1 MNLPQRI
8 MSSGSYTSK
17 LAQILKLKKC
27 AAWEPVWYMY
37 TCRWLIWLWY
47 NRSHNCK
54 TIDYKLKI
62 KKYILSTSRNK
73 LEYGIQMQPL
83 SFLHFDFQKQMSCLF
98 VKLLNTFDSHIRSA
112 YRVVSLLSIIT
123 HMLTRDALYSTF
135 WYSKSCSQKI
145 DTILLQLW
153 IFIKHIGGKVGE
165 NTYWFQRIKFQH
177 TCIKKH

>member
-62 KKYILSTSRNK
+62 KKYTLSTSRNK

-83 SFLHFDFQKQMSCLF
+83 SFLHFDFQKQLNVLF
-98 VKLLNTFDSHIRSA
+98 VCKIVKYVWLAYQVCLSSSLSFIDNHAYVDSWCP
-112 YRVVSLLSIIT
+112 L
-123 HMLTRDALYSTF
+123 F
-135 WYSKSCSQKI
+135 N
-145 DTILLQLW
+145 ILIQPN
-153 IFIKHIGGKVGE
+153 HVA
-165 NTYWFQRIKFQH
+165 
-177 TCIKKH
+177 KK

>member
-1 MNLPQRI
+1 MLHGNPFDTCIHAGGLFDCDITDPI
-8 MSSGSYTSK
+8 IAKPLITSWK
-17 LAQILKLKKC
+17 L
-27 AAWEPVWYMY
+27 
-37 TCRWLIWLWY
+37 
-47 NRSHNCK
+47 
-54 TIDYKLKI
+54 
-62 KKYILSTSRNK
+62 RNISC
-73 LEYGIQMQPL
+73 LRQGINWNTVYRCNFCL
-83 SFLHFDFQKQMSCLF
+83 SFILIFKMFCLF

-165 NTYWFQRIKFQH
+165 NTYRFQRRKFQH

>member
-1 MNLPQRI
+1 MLHGNPFDTCIHAGGWFDCDITDPIIAKPLITSWKLRNTSCLRQGIIGIR
-8 MSSGSYTSK
+8 YTDAT
-17 LAQILKLKKC
+17 LVF
-27 AAWEPVWYMY
+27 P
-37 TCRWLIWLWY
+37 
-47 NRSHNCK
+47 
-54 TIDYKLKI
+54 
-62 KKYILSTSRNK
+62 
-73 LEYGIQMQPL
+73 
-83 SFLHFDFQKQMSCLF
+83 SFWFSETNILF

-145 DTILLQLW
+145 DIILLQLW